1 MTKHFRCFIALL
13 LALLLFNSTTALACG
28 PISLEAIFVF
38 TVHPGYP
45 LDRFAAGRLGVVQ
58 PTYARSYIYVAYRH
72 LSGSS
77 FTADEQ
83 KAVTQLWKERL
94 EYQWSAGDEDWTKRW
109 LEARQKVV
117 SQDPAPIS
125 VYRNREKPDE
135 YESYLN
141 CQQDSFET
149 AIATLNERIAK
160 YGAESA
166 PVRTWL
172 EAQDQVFSNC
182 GGGSVIP
189 AQLPADADA
198 LMRADRAYQMAA
210 AHFYAANFD
219 EVRKG
224 FEAISADANSPWQ
237 RNAVYLVARVFARKA
252 SLGAPEQKEE
262 SLRQAEAQLQKILA
276 DKNLASLHVAST
288 RLLNLVRLRLDP
300 AKRLN
305 ELAQILTTKTPNGNL
320 KQDLTDYTVLLD
332 RYLETDEGDPAQAT
346 SPKGDDLSN
355 LKREDLSDW
364 IATFQDSSDGAR
376 DHALAKWQASR
387 SMPWL
392 IAALTAIDGKHAKAS
407 ELTTEALKVKSNSAA
422 FASARFHAIR
432 LLIDMNRTAE
442 ARPLL
447 DQSLTT
453 DRAHFDESA
462 LNLLISQRM
471 LLATSLSEFLR
482 DATRIPATLS
492 YDDDGREIPADESWL
507 GEPNKDKRGKP
518 FFDVDAAHALN
529 QHLPLSVLKEAVK
542 SNALPAGPRRDLTQ
556 ATWLRAALLGD
567 TKTADELAPI
577 LAKLV
582 PEAAELLNKY
592 AATTGPEE
600 KKYAAIYAWL
610 KTPGLE
616 PIVDAGL
623 GREAPLHQQDVYR
636 DNWWCTAAT
645 EFIPVIEKEGRE
657 ARPFTATSRS
667 APSFLSPAEL
677 QKGENEWK
685 SLRAFGASPNYL
697 SQQVIAWA
705 NSHPTDPRVPEALH
719 LAVRTT
725 RYGCTD
731 KESARWSKA
740 AFDVLHRKY
749 PTSTWAKKTPYW
761 FKD

>member
-1 MTKHFRCFIALL
+1 MTKHFRRFIALL

-45 LDRFAAGRLGVVQ
+45 LDRFAAGSLGVVQ
-58 PTYARSYIYVAYRH
+58 PTYARSYLYVAYRH

-77 FTADEQ
+77 FTAEEQ
-83 KAVTQLWKERL
+83 KALTQLWKERL
-94 EYQWSAGDEDWTKRW
+94 DYQLSAGDEEWTKRW

-125 VYRNREKPDE
+125 VYRSREQPNE
-135 YESYLN
+135 YESYVN
-141 CQQDSFET
+141 CQQDSFDT
-149 AIATLNERIAK
+149 AIATLNDRIAK
-160 YGAESA
+160 FGAQSE

-198 LMRADRAYQMAA
+198 LMRADRAYQIAA
-210 AHFYAANFD
+210 AHFYAGNFD
-219 EVRKG
+219 DARKG
-224 FEAISADANSPWQ
+224 FETIAADANSPWQ
-237 RNAVYLVARVFARKA
+237 RNAVYLVARALARKA
-252 SLGAPEQKEE
+252 SLGPPEQRDE
-262 SLRQAEAQLQKILA
+262 SLRQAEAQFQKILA
-276 DKNLASLHVAST
+276 DKNLASLHAAST

-300 AKRLN
+300 AKRLK
-305 ELAQILTTKTPNGNL
+305 ELAQTLTTKTPNANL

-332 RYLETDEGDPAQAT
+332 SYLEKDETDPAQAT
-346 SPKGDDLSN
+346 IPKGA
-355 LKREDLSDW
+355 DLSDW
-364 IATFQDSSDGAR
+364 IATFQDSSETAR
-376 DHALAKWQASR
+376 EHALAKWQASR

-392 IAALTAIDGKHAKAS
+392 IAALTAIDGKHAKAN
-407 ELTTEALKVKSNSAA
+407 ELTSEALKVRNSSAA

-432 LLIDMNRTAE
+432 LLMDMNRTAD

-447 DQSLTT
+447 DQALTT
-453 DRAHFDESA
+453 ERAQFDESA
-462 LNLLISQRM
+462 LNLLIGQRM
-471 LLATSLSEFLR
+471 LLATSLAEFLR

-492 YDDDGREIPADESWL
+492 YDDDGREIPAEESWL

-518 FFDVDAAHALN
+518 FFDVDAAHAFN
-529 QHLPLSVLKEAVK
+529 EQFPLSVLKEAVK
-542 SNALPAGPRRDLTQ
+542 SNALPAGPRGDLAQ

-577 LAKLV
+577 LAKLL
-582 PEAAELLNKY
+582 PEAAELLIKY
-592 AATTGPEE
+592 LSTTEAEE
-600 KKYAAIYAWL
+600 KKFAAIYAWL

-616 PIVDAGL
+616 PVVDTGL

-636 DNWWCTAAT
+636 DNWWCGSSYVPTT
-645 EFIPVIEKEGRE
+645 PEENRE
-657 ARPFTATSRS
+657 VVQFTATTT
-667 APSFLSPAEL
+667 APAPRFLSAAEVA
-677 QKGENEWK
+677 QGEREAQ
-685 SLRAFGASPNYL
+685 SLRTLGAAPNYI
-697 SQQVIAWA
+697 SREVIQWA

-731 KESARWSKA
+731 KESPRWSKA